1 MPFLSES
8 DPQAA
13 EANISSLVLSTMD
26 IIPAEL
32 WQEAVASY
40 FRGEYLAAVILG
52 GACAEAAH
60 KFKCR
65 FTGMTTQNI
74 HWKPLIGN
82 SVAAGVIY
90 SHVGNILHRIRTDYR
105 NKWVHVDIDDI
116 SKGFPIPPGAGSRTA
131 TSPDEIETSPDEY
144 TSILTSV
151 TAQQE
156 ALNCLW
162 LTAVALY
169 HMYGGIE
176 YIDEP
181 SIP

>member
-1 MPFLSES
+1 
-8 DPQAA
+8 
-13 EANISSLVLSTMD
+13 
-26 IIPAEL
+26 
-32 WQEAVASY
+32 
-40 FRGEYLAAVILG
+40 
-52 GACAEAAH
+52 
-60 KFKCR
+60 
-65 FTGMTTQNI
+65 MTTQNI